1 MLEHLERAMSLTLE
15 FSRTGK
21 PSIDK
26 SFSPVDSPSF
36 FRSCGDSGLTTTT
49 AASNHTD
56 ETSSVAS
63 NTAAGLLAGNLADL
77 YSDEEVPFSAMIP
90 SRSSAKASQGEGIT
104 KIADDQNKLKIPLS
118 QSGELLA
125 EQDIPRALDDF
136 VRVLVVTRRWL
147 RKGRLTGYVS
157 ELHLEM
163 LQIHNAV
170 PVMVPR
176 TPWTRAMLDGFMPM
190 HGLLLVEGEDV
201 GPSLDPYRGTA
212 SVDQVQKLEVQSMHP
227 GEVTSDE
234 DRDAIELELL
244 QRCHRDGI
252 PILGICRGCQ
262 LINIFRGGSLYY
274 DIGLQ
279 VGKEVQHINYSN
291 YDQHRHGLWVN
302 ARSPL
307 ASLFRE
313 ECEKGRSCGA
323 LLSAEDVLERIQTP
337 QPVISSRGVEAR
349 AEPELHQDASTKS
362 EVNGLATASTGNG
375 AASGSAERC
384 NDDTSCSGPE
394 TGRGDVFFS
403 LQVNS
408 YHHQGVRQLGQGL
421 FPIAFSEDGLVEAY
435 CDDGMM
441 TSESRQPGADPK
453 DGSWQNAERDT
464 RRPREHF
471 VLGLQFHPE
480 RMTEDYAGC
489 RRIFG
494 AFVAACRRY
503 KNAAASA
510 TSTVSRSKE

>member
-1 MLEHLERAMSLTLE
+1 MLVPTSAMSLTLE
-15 FSRTGK
+15 FSCTGK
-21 PSIDK
+21 PSLVK
-26 SFSPVDSPSF
+26 NCSPVESPSS
-36 FRSCGDSGLTTTT
+36 FRSCGDSGHTT
-49 AASNHTD
+49 ATAGSSHTD
-56 ETSSVAS
+56 ETLSVTS
-63 NTAAGLLAGNLADL
+63 NTAAVPTPDNFADL
-77 YSDEEVPFSAMIP
+77 YSDEEVSFSAMIP
-90 SRSSAKASQGEGIT
+90 SGSSAKASPREDIT
-104 KIADDQNKLKIPLS
+104 KVVDSKQVTVQVS
-118 QSGELLA
+118 ESGELVA
-125 EQDIPRALDDF
+125 EQDAPLSPDDF
-136 VRVLVVTRRWL
+136 VRILVVTRRWL

-163 LQIHNAV
+163 LQSHNAV

-190 HGLLLVEGEDV
+190 HGLLLVEGEDI
-201 GPSLDPYRGTA
+201 GQSLDPYRGTA

-234 DRDAIELELL
+234 ERDAIELELL

-279 VGKEVQHINYSN
+279 VGKGVQHINYSN

-302 ARSPL
+302 ASSPL
-307 ASLFRE
+307 ASWFRE
-313 ECEKGRSCGA
+313 ECEKERSCGA
-323 LLSAEDVLERIQTP
+323 LLSAEDVLQRIHSP
-337 QPVISSRGVEAR
+337 PAI
-349 AEPELHQDASTKS
+349 LDASEAGAEQEPRHGLTT
-362 EVNGLATASTGNG
+362 ETQANEMATTTCAPAGLAQ
-375 AASGSAERC
+375 RC
-384 NDDTSCSGPE
+384 ADNSSYSGPQMDK
-394 TGRGDVFFS
+394 GDVFFS

-408 YHHQGVRQLGQGL
+408 YHHQGVRQLGEGL
-421 FPIAFSEDGLVEAY
+421 VPIAYSEDGLVEAY
-435 CDDGMM
+435 CDAGMM
-441 TSESRQPGADPK
+441 ASESRRAGADPTG
-453 DGSWQNAERDT
+453 GSWKDAERST
-464 RRPREHF
+464 GQPRRHF

-503 KNAAASA
+503 KSSAAAAGISSA
-510 TSTVSRSKE
+510 SHSKECSFD